1 MERSVTYTG
10 LLLLLSLHHACS
22 TVVVVVPSSNSAFI
36 GSTTLLPC
44 SFTVDRSPLQMTFL
58 AILWY
63 YGDKMLL
70 RYDNKGM
77 LPSARMSIDQQAVT
91 KGNAS
96 LSIHNVAIS
105 DQGTYKCIIIYSPDR
120 QEKEIVLKTQ
130 AAPVVKIYKRTL
142 HKNKENRLLCS
153 IADFFPRDVNVT
165 WLRNGQALTG
175 SVMEKYQMN
184 ADGTYNVNSSVS
196 ITPTQ
201 THNNT
206 DITCQVEHESLQNP
220 IQDNFTADF
229 GMAPKVELLSY
240 NNGNEQTF
248 VCEALSF
255 APEAVKIS
263 WLLDGKET
271 ESSRRNA
278 DGSYNNWQ
286 LYRIDGNRA
295 EGKKNISNISCLV
308 EHETLENT
316 LTETWTM
323 KATLNSERVSCAGD
337 IVTAIFLTMVITLG
351 AAAAALWFL
360 IYKKK
365 YFQEFQ
371 VSPIHKTQ
379 RWADD
384 DKETF
389 CCVASNCRKDI
400 QVTWTVTEDGGEKV
414 TVSDSQTHSDGE
426 SGRLLSTYTV
436 ITDQSQV
443 DGLYNA
449 ISRLSFTPTLSKHK
463 RMEIA
468 CKFLCDGKSMEKHMQ
483 WGLTILR
490 PRLSAPIQL
499 SLCDSGDI
507 LCSMALEKFYPR
519 DIRITWSCGVGH
531 YQELGTATDR
541 IIKHT
546 DYTFNAGSECR
557 VPGHLFRDPGF
568 RVRVTWRH
576 ESMDEAESREVCVTD
591 LPWRPVMDDIVT
603 PTLLHST
610 EAKLQCR
617 IRGYYPGDLG
627 VTWMR
632 REAGKQELYEVSP
645 SDRYKIPVME
655 ITQEPDKTYTC
666 TASLI
671 VAVSAVTEHGSEF
684 ICRVTHPTLVTPQEK
699 RTGELRVTGIPAVR
713 NVLQDGGYIILE
725 VDSYYPQDLGV
736 SWGKGDSESG
746 PYYRILDSDIENSSC
761 VSSDGTYRL
770 VSVCEAMDM
779 GDKMNPS
786 DIYFK
791 ATVEHEALK
800 MPEVLLFLRRA
811 RIFYLIS
818 EQGKRPLQKGD
829 RKTVANPTSNHHPK
843 SEDGTEAK
851 ESDKIPV

>member
-1 MERSVTYTG
+1 MNIT
-10 LLLLLSLHHACS
+10 LLSYPDEAWVQAKPVDLSTSDSVCRQTLGFLPFSAPVTDNFSAYQGQSLLTTDTCYYCS

-483 WGLTILR
+483 WGLTI
-490 PRLSAPIQL
+490 
-499 SLCDSGDI
+499 
-507 LCSMALEKFYPR
+507 
-519 DIRITWSCGVGH
+519 W
-531 YQELGTATDR
+531 
-541 IIKHT
+541 
-546 DYTFNAGSECR
+546 
-557 VPGHLFRDPGF
+557 
-568 RVRVTWRH
+568 
-576 ESMDEAESREVCVTD
+576 
-591 LPWRPVMDDIVT
+591 
-603 PTLLHST
+603 
-610 EAKLQCR
+610 
-617 IRGYYPGDLG
+617 
-627 VTWMR
+627 
-632 REAGKQELYEVSP
+632 
-645 SDRYKIPVME
+645 
-655 ITQEPDKTYTC
+655 
-666 TASLI
+666 
-671 VAVSAVTEHGSEF
+671 
-684 ICRVTHPTLVTPQEK
+684 
-699 RTGELRVTGIPAVR
+699 IPAVR